1 MKFPQ
6 IENLVG
12 RARRS
17 ERKTKEV
24 KKNRQKKKNEK
35 EEGNVINRL
44 SFILFLCIILMCI
57 CSMYNIH
64 IEIRVYRVYE
74 THLFGRLIFCC
85 LIFENKKKTCAILR
99 IPTGNRI
106 PFGFFFGLLV
116 VSGANAFRR
125 AVERWSSAS
134 CSFVGLWKCACENL
148 VSGDPTRKRYATNTP
163 YIAIRERTTANA
175 MMMLALFSFY

>member
-6 IENLVG
+6 TENLVG

-85 LIFENKKKTCAILR
+85 LIFENKKKNLR
-99 IPTGNRI
+99 YFENTDRQSDTVRI
-106 PFGFFFGLLV
+106 FLRFACCFGCQCF
-116 VSGANAFRR
+116 ST
-125 AVERWSSAS
+125 S
-134 CSFVGLWKCACENL
+134 C
-148 VSGDPTRKRYATNTP
+148 
-163 YIAIRERTTANA
+163 
-175 MMMLALFSFY
+175 